1 MMWTMYLIGMVL
13 ISMITEI
20 KKYRIDGGL
29 YEPEDE

>member
-1 MMWTMYLIGMVL
+1 MWSLYLINMLL
-13 ISMITEI
+13 ISMIADI